1 MLKKYES
8 IFLPDYPHNIQNID
22 TIREDLTD
30 TLYHR
35 LAYYSYLFSWVP
47 YDIFLTKW
55 LEIIYHTPYSETDD
69 DTVDDDMYK
78 KIEQLFLKE
87 YNESLKLFEPIIHKR
102 KRENSSS
109 TTRKQKTLSRA
120 RTQSRTRS
128 K

>member
-1 MLKKYES
+1 M
-8 IFLPDYPHNIQNID
+8 PDYPHNIQNID

-47 YDIFLTKW
+47 YDNFLTKW

-69 DTVDDDMYK
+69 NDTVDDDMYK